1 MCATHTQK
9 DRNGA
14 NGNGSVYTQR
24 NLLSRRGIVSATAMR
39 VVLLRTRTSTASG
52 PLCCQFCSRKKMAV
66 SASWIRVQSFV
77 GLSQGRPGYKRFTD
91 RSDSH
96 KHLTTSG

>member
-1 MCATHTQK
+1 MCAPHTQK

-66 SASWIRVQSFV
+66 SASWIRAQSFV
-77 GLSQGRPGYKRFTD
+77 GLSQGRPANKRSSD
-91 RSDSH
+91 GGDSH
-96 KHLTTSG
+96 KRPLD